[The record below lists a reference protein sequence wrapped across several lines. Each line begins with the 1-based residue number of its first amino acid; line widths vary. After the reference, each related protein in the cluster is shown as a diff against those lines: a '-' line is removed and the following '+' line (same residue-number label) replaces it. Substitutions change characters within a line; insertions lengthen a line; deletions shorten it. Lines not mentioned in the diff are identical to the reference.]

1 MSFGK
6 MAPSLE
12 TGGSG
17 KSIIKVWTKQTTIG
31 QSRQVLSVD
40 DGDDDDDDDD
50 NDGDVTRETHRKEK
64 MPKKER
70 ARCFFLSMRYRR

>member
-40 DGDDDDDDDD
+40 DGGDDDDDDDDDD
-50 NDGDVTRETHRKEK
+50 NNDDDDDTTDDDNNDYN
-64 MPKKER
+64 
-70 ARCFFLSMRYRR
+70 A